1 MKHHSLRLHA
11 LVIGILGAGMAL
23 GAVNSSAA
31 ADVVGS
37 GQAAPQAGLAAVAP
51 STATSASASWLGSFA
66 RLEGAGG
73 GELAARIG
81 SGNVGGNAIGDA
93 SLSAPTTSPV
103 LGTHP
108 KLGNIAAPI
117 TRFRDGGHAYYLFG
131 LGLHSCTYVGKC
143 MDLFAPIGEPVFA
156 FADGEVEIPKYA
168 AHSYGNY
175 IKMKFR
181 DGSEAIYAH
190 LSQITVK
197 PGPVT
202 AGTQIG
208 AVGCSGTTGEKNACK
223 KSEQHLHFEWSG
235 LKWKSGQYGEI
246 PPYFAAWRGDPARC
260 YQGCG
265 PETGK

>member
-1 MKHHSLRLHA
+1 MKHHSLRSYA
-11 LVIGILGAGMAL
+11 LVVGIVAAGMAL
-23 GAVNSSAA
+23 GGVNSSAA
-31 ADVVGS
+31 TDVAGS
-37 GQAAPQAGLAAVAP
+37 VPAPQAGLTAVAP
-51 STATSASASWLGSFA
+51 SAATSASASWLGSFA

-73 GELAARIG
+73 GEIAARIG
-81 SGNVGGNAIGDA
+81 STTFGGDAVGNAA
-93 SLSAPTTSPV
+93 LEAPATSPI

-131 LGLHSCTYVGKC
+131 MGLHSCTYVGKC
-143 MDLFAPIGEPVFA
+143 MDLFAPIGEPVYA
-156 FADGEVEIPKYA
+156 FADGEVAIPKYA
-168 AHSYGNY
+168 PHSYGNY
-175 IKMKFR
+175 IKIKFR

-190 LSQITVK
+190 LSRITVN
-197 PGPVT
+197 PGPVA

-208 AVGCSGTTGEKNACK
+208 AVGCSGTTGEKNNCK

-260 YQGCG
+260 YDGCG
-265 PETGK
+265 PDTGK